1 MVVLGIETS
10 CDETAAAMVR
20 LRAGR
25 MEVLAEVVAS
35 QAKLHAKYGGVVPEV
50 AARKQVETIIPVLR
64 ESGVKPKQV
73 DAIAVTR
80 GPGLVTS
87 LGVGVETAKAL
98 SVAWSKP
105 LLGVNHVLAHLYAC
119 WLSHPNLVRDDSM
132 LPALGL
138 IVSGGHTEL
147 VLVKHGGR
155 YKLLGRTLDDAAGEC
170 LDKSARL
177 LGLPYPG
184 GAKLEQLALRGDASR
199 CPFPRS
205 LERTTSYDFSFS
217 GLKTAVRYHVER
229 TEPTGRARADV
240 AAGVQAAVA
249 EQLTRRVGQAL
260 GRHRVRSVVI
270 GGGVTANRYIR
281 NQLQLTCASHG
292 VPLLLPEPRWTGD
305 NGAMIASLA
314 LVQLQGKPSRSLTQ
328 LKSSWKTLVA
338 EPNWEL

>member
-10 CDETAAAMVR
+10 CDETAAAVVR
-20 LRAGR
+20 LRGGR
-25 MEVLAEVVAS
+25 MEALAEVVAS

-50 AARKQVETIIPVLR
+50 AARKQVEAIIPVLK
-64 ESGVKPKQV
+64 ESGVRPNQI

-98 SVAWSKP
+98 SIAWGKP

-119 WLSHPNLVRDDSM
+119 WLSHPQLVRDDRM

-147 VLVKHGGR
+147 VLLRPGGR
-155 YKLLGRTLDDAAGEC
+155 YKLLGRTMDDAAGEC

-184 GAKLEQLALRGDASR
+184 GAKLEQLALRGNAEC

-205 LERTTSYDFSFS
+205 LANTKGYEFSFS
-217 GLKTAVRYHVER
+217 GLKTAVRYQVEK
-229 TEPTGRARADV
+229 TKPTGRQKADV

-260 GRHRVRSVVI
+260 ERHRVRCVVI

-281 NQLQLTCASHG
+281 SQLQQTCDGHG
-292 VPLLLPEPRWTGD
+292 VPLLLPEPKWTGD
-305 NGAMIASLA
+305 NAAMIAALA
-314 LVQLQGKPSRSLTQ
+314 LVQLDGKSPAQISRLKPSWR
-328 LKSSWKTLVA
+328 TLVA

>member
-10 CDETAAAMVR
+10 CDETAAAVVR
-20 LRAGR
+20 LRGGR
-25 MEVLAEVVAS
+25 MEVLSEVVAS
-35 QAKLHAKYGGVVPEV
+35 QARLHARYGGVVPEV

-64 ESGVKPKQV
+64 ESAVRPNQI
-73 DAIAVTR
+73 DAIAATR

-98 SVAWSKP
+98 SIAWGKP

-119 WLSHPNLVRDDSM
+119 WLSHPPLARDDRM

-147 VLVKHGGR
+147 VILRPGGR
-155 YKLLGRTLDDAAGEC
+155 YTLLGRTLDDAAGEC

-184 GAKLEQLALRGDASR
+184 GAKLEQLALRGKAES
-199 CPFPRS
+199 CPLPRS
-205 LERTTSYDFSFS
+205 LANTTSYDFSFS
-217 GLKTAVRYHVER
+217 GLKTAVRYHIER
-229 TEPTGRARADV
+229 TQPAGRQRADV
-240 AAGVQAAVA
+240 AAGTQAAVA
-249 EQLTRRVGQAL
+249 EQLTRRVDQAL
-260 GRHRVRSVVI
+260 SKRRVRSVVI

-281 NQLQLTCASHG
+281 SQLQSVCSRHG
-292 VPLLLPEPRWTGD
+292 VPLLLPEPKWTGD
-305 NGAMIASLA
+305 NAAMIAALA
-314 LVQLQGKPSRSLTQ
+314 LIQLGTKSTAQISR
-328 LKSSWKTLVA
+328 LKASWRTLVA